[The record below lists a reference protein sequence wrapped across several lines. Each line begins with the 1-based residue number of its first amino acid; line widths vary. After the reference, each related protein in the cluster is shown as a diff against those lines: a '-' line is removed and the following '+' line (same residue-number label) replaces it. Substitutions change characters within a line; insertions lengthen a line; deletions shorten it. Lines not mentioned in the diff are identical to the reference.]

1 MITPVS
7 LNVSNFL
14 SFRELKYDFQTGPVL
29 IVGENRT
36 DEGQENN
43 GSGKTSIQS
52 AIEMCVLDYTSRKKV
67 RSADLI
73 RRGEKKAELVLS
85 LKCSVRSEILTI
97 RRVLNFKGSNE
108 LYLTLNEKPVS
119 FATINDGDGLI
130 IEWIGISKEDI
141 SNYYIVNKERFQS
154 FFSSS
159 NTQKLQ
165 LIGRFSNT
173 SFMELVEKEM
183 KEGVE
188 SVKKEI
194 EVVEAERLRTEGS
207 IETIKA
213 EIENEDSDT
222 FEAEK
227 KVKVSS
233 FNEHIEELRNCIVDF
248 KREKD
253 EFHENIR
260 VATDEISGMNKN
272 LLIVKEKLNSFK
284 EDNFED
290 RALIIL
296 NEIKRRD
303 IAREL
308 TEIELREY
316 NDLSNQANNKIAEIT
331 LLLKGVIKC
340 PKCGFRFSPSDT
352 TIDPQS
358 LEKREAELR
367 ESVDQ
372 ANILIDDTRKT
383 LKAINDEIELFKNK
397 RREVERESTEYYRHI
412 SDIRREISRIEENI
426 IKKESSV
433 KNSNEQII
441 LYDRRIKVCEAEIS
455 EIMNKIDEVEKSEWN
470 NQRLLS
476 LQEKLE
482 GLKGVAQVSERKVL
496 DLREALDNITG
507 WIFKMKEFKMY
518 LSNIG
523 IKKIQQYCNG
533 VLEDMES
540 DLKVKIDGFKMK
552 ADGTIKEEI
561 TPSIIRNDMID
572 FGSFSGGERGRLE
585 YSMILAQQRIINE
598 TNPYGGLGFLFADEI
613 AEGIDSL
620 GLKLIAKSLSK
631 FNFPI
636 LITTH
641 VMNQSVGLKILKV
654 IKENNISRIEL

>member
-1 MITPVS
+1 M
-7 LNVSNFL
+7 
-14 SFRELKYDFQTGPVL
+14 
-29 IVGENRT
+29 
-36 DEGQENN
+36 
-43 GSGKTSIQS
+43 
-52 AIEMCVLDYTSRKKV
+52 
-67 RSADLI
+67 
-73 RRGEKKAELVLS
+73 
-85 LKCSVRSEILTI
+85 
-97 RRVLNFKGSNE
+97 
-108 LYLTLNEKPVS
+108 
-119 FATINDGDGLI
+119 
-130 IEWIGISKEDI
+130 
-141 SNYYIVNKERFQS
+141 
-154 FFSSS
+154 
-159 NTQKLQ
+159 
-165 LIGRFSNT
+165 
-173 SFMELVEKEM
+173 
-183 KEGVE
+183 
-188 SVKKEI
+188 
-194 EVVEAERLRTEGS
+194 
-207 IETIKA
+207 
-213 EIENEDSDT
+213 
-222 FEAEK
+222 
-227 KVKVSS
+227 
-233 FNEHIEELRNCIVDF
+233 
-248 KREKD
+248 
-253 EFHENIR
+253 
-260 VATDEISGMNKN
+260 
-272 LLIVKEKLNSFK
+272 
-284 EDNFED
+284 
-290 RALIIL
+290 
-296 NEIKRRD
+296 
-303 IAREL
+303 
-308 TEIELREY
+308 
-316 NDLSNQANNKIAEIT
+316 
-331 LLLKGVIKC
+331 
-340 PKCGFRFSPSDT
+340 
-352 TIDPQS
+352 
-358 LEKREAELR
+358 
-367 ESVDQ
+367 
-372 ANILIDDTRKT
+372 
-383 LKAINDEIELFKNK
+383 
-397 RREVERESTEYYRHI
+397 
-412 SDIRREISRIEENI
+412 
-426 IKKESSV
+426 
-433 KNSNEQII
+433 
-441 LYDRRIKVCEAEIS
+441 CEAEIS

>member
-85 LKCSVRSEILTI
+85 LKCPVRGEILTI

-119 FATINDGDGLI
+119 FATINDGDSFI

-173 SFMELVEKEM
+173 SFMESVEKEM

-207 IETIKA
+207 IGAIKA

-233 FNEHIEELRNCIVDF
+233 FNAHIEELRNCIVDF

-260 VATDEISGMNKN
+260 VATDEIGEMNKN

-284 EDNFED
+284 ENNFED

-303 IAREL
+303 TAREL

-316 NDLSNQANNKIAEIT
+316 NNLSNQANNKIAEIT

-397 RREVERESTEYYRHI
+397 RREVERESAEYYRHI

-441 LYDRRIKVCEAEIS
+441 LHDRRIKVCETEIS

-561 TPSIIRNDMID
+561 TPSIIRNDTID

>member
-85 LKCSVRSEILTI
+85 LKCPVRGEILTI

-119 FATINDGDGLI
+119 FATINDGDGFI

-173 SFMELVEKEM
+173 SFMESVEKEM

-207 IETIKA
+207 IETIKV

-248 KREKD
+248 RHEKD
-253 EFHENIR
+253 GFHENIR
-260 VATDEISGMNKN
+260 VATDEIGEMNKN

-284 EDNFED
+284 ENNFED

-303 IAREL
+303 TAREL

-316 NDLSNQANNKIAEIT
+316 NNLSNQANNKIAEIT

-383 LKAINDEIELFKNK
+383 LKAIND
-397 RREVERESTEYYRHI
+397 
-412 SDIRREISRIEENI
+412 
-426 IKKESSV
+426 
-433 KNSNEQII
+433 
-441 LYDRRIKVCEAEIS
+441 
-455 EIMNKIDEVEKSEWN
+455 
-470 NQRLLS
+470 
-476 LQEKLE
+476 
-482 GLKGVAQVSERKVL
+482 
-496 DLREALDNITG
+496 
-507 WIFKMKEFKMY
+507 
-518 LSNIG
+518 
-523 IKKIQQYCNG
+523 
-533 VLEDMES
+533 
-540 DLKVKIDGFKMK
+540 
-552 ADGTIKEEI
+552 
-561 TPSIIRNDMID
+561 
-572 FGSFSGGERGRLE
+572 
-585 YSMILAQQRIINE
+585 
-598 TNPYGGLGFLFADEI
+598 
-613 AEGIDSL
+613 
-620 GLKLIAKSLSK
+620 
-631 FNFPI
+631 
-636 LITTH
+636 
-641 VMNQSVGLKILKV
+641 
-654 IKENNISRIEL
+654 

>member
-73 RRGEKKAELVLS
+73 RRGEKKAELILS
-85 LKCSVRSEILTI
+85 LKCSVRGEILTI

-119 FATINDGDGLI
+119 FATINDGDSFI

-194 EVVEAERLRTEGS
+194 EAVEAERLRTEGS

-227 KVKVSS
+227 KVKISS
-233 FNEHIEELRNCIVDF
+233 FNEHIEGLRNRIVDF

-290 RALIIL
+290 RTLIIL

-303 IAREL
+303 TAREL
-308 TEIELREY
+308 TEIELHEY
-316 NDLSNQANNKIAEIT
+316 NDLSNQANNKIAEIA
-331 LLLKGVIKC
+331 LLLRGVIKC

-358 LEKREAELR
+358 LEKREIELR
-367 ESVDQ
+367 ESVNQ

-383 LKAINDEIELFKNK
+383 LKAINDEIEFFKNK
-397 RREVERESTEYYRHI
+397 RREVERESAEYYRHI

-441 LYDRRIKVCEAEIS
+441 LHDRRIKACETEIG

-482 GLKGVAQVSERKVL
+482 GLKGVAQVSERKAL
-496 DLREALDNITG
+496 DLQEALDNITG

-561 TPSIIRNDMID
+561 TPSIVRNDVID

-598 TNPYGGLGFLFADEI
+598 TNPYGGLGFLFTDEI

-631 FNFPI
+631 FNSPI

>member
-73 RRGEKKAELVLS
+73 RRGEKKAELILS
-85 LKCSVRSEILTI
+85 LKCPVRGEILTI

-119 FATINDGDGLI
+119 FATINDGDGFI

-173 SFMELVEKEM
+173 SFMESVEKEM

-207 IETIKA
+207 IETIKV

-248 KREKD
+248 RHEKD
-253 EFHENIR
+253 GFHENIR
-260 VATDEISGMNKN
+260 VATDEIGEMNKN

-284 EDNFED
+284 ENNFED

-303 IAREL
+303 TAREL

-316 NDLSNQANNKIAEIT
+316 NNLSNQANNKIAEIT

-397 RREVERESTEYYRHI
+397 RREVERESAEYYRHI

-561 TPSIIRNDMID
+561 TPSIIRNDTID

-620 GLKLIAKSLSK
+620 GLKLIARSLSK

>member
-73 RRGEKKAELVLS
+73 RRGEKKAELILS
-85 LKCSVRSEILTI
+85 LKCSVRGEILTI

-119 FATINDGDGLI
+119 FATINDGDSFI

-173 SFMELVEKEM
+173 SFMESVEKEM

-194 EVVEAERLRTEGS
+194 EAVEAERLRTEGS

-227 KVKVSS
+227 KVKISS
-233 FNEHIEELRNCIVDF
+233 FNEHIEELRNRIVDF

-260 VATDEISGMNKN
+260 VATDEISGMNEN
-272 LLIVKEKLNSFK
+272 LLIVKEKLNNLK

-290 RALIIL
+290 RTLIIL

-303 IAREL
+303 TAREL
-308 TEIELREY
+308 TEIELHEY
-316 NDLSNQANNKIAEIT
+316 NDLSNQANNKIAEIA
-331 LLLKGVIKC
+331 LLLRGVIKC

-358 LEKREAELR
+358 LEKREIELR
-367 ESVDQ
+367 ESVNQ

-383 LKAINDEIELFKNK
+383 LKAINDEIEFFKNK
-397 RREVERESTEYYRHI
+397 RREVERESAEYYRHI

-441 LYDRRIKVCEAEIS
+441 LYDRRIKACETEIG

-496 DLREALDNITG
+496 DLQEALDNITG

-561 TPSIIRNDMID
+561 TPSIVRNDVID

-598 TNPYGGLGFLFADEI
+598 TNPYGGLGFLFTDEI

>member
-73 RRGEKKAELVLS
+73 RRGEKKAELILS

-119 FATINDGDGLI
+119 FATINDGDSFI

-194 EVVEAERLRTEGS
+194 EAVEAERLRTEGS

-227 KVKVSS
+227 KVKISS
-233 FNEHIEELRNCIVDF
+233 FNEHIEELRNRIVDF

-290 RALIIL
+290 RTLIIL

-303 IAREL
+303 TAREL
-308 TEIELREY
+308 TEIELHEY
-316 NDLSNQANNKIAEIT
+316 NDLSNQANNKIAEIA
-331 LLLKGVIKC
+331 LLLRGVIKC

-358 LEKREAELR
+358 LEKREIELR
-367 ESVDQ
+367 ESVNQ

-383 LKAINDEIELFKNK
+383 LKAINDEIEFFKNK
-397 RREVERESTEYYRHI
+397 RREVERESAEYYRHI

-441 LYDRRIKVCEAEIS
+441 LHDRRIKVCETEIS

-482 GLKGVAQVSERKVL
+482 GLKGVAQVSECKVL
-496 DLREALDNITG
+496 DLQEALDNITG

-561 TPSIIRNDMID
+561 TPSIVRNDVID

-598 TNPYGGLGFLFADEI
+598 TNPYGGLGFLFTDEI